1 MSDGSIEKPIS
12 AELVTAFD
20 SAVAAFDHWSYGEPE
35 PNSISFDRGSFHL
48 VQICDFVRNFSGI
61 VPENAY
67 REVRRL
73 AADFRGGSE
82 ALHHNCDG
90 PRDHTYASVAEC
102 LQRLYA
108 ARKAHFE
115 RLRVNL

>member
-1 MSDGSIEKPIS
+1 MVEGSTEKHIS
-12 AELVTAFD
+12 AELRTAFN
-20 SAVAAFDHWSYGEPE
+20 SAISAFDNWSYGEPE
-35 PNSISFDRGSFHL
+35 PNVSLDRQPSS
-48 VQICDFVRNFSGI
+48 VEAICNFVTEFSDP
-61 VPENAY
+61 VPENIY
-67 REVRRL
+67 RAACIL
-73 AADFRGGSE
+73 AADFRDGSE

-90 PRDHTYASVAEC
+90 PKDHTYASVAEC

>member
-1 MSDGSIEKPIS
+1 MPDGLTEKPIS
-12 AELVTAFD
+12 AELRDAFRQ
-20 SAVAAFDHWSYGEPE
+20 AVAAFDNWSYGMHE
-35 PNSISFDRGSFHL
+35 PNVSLDRNHFS
-48 VQICDFVRNFSGI
+48 VDAICNFVSKFSGI
-61 VPENAY
+61 VPETAY
-67 REVRRL
+67 SEVRRL

-90 PRDHTYASVAEC
+90 PKDHTYATVAEC

-115 RLRVNL
+115 RLRATL